1 MVARFLIIALIFTMP
16 FAAVAQNDLT
26 PSSVMAE
33 IQESGANATV
43 SRLYEDN
50 SLWSELLKNIGN
62 GKPAWLKVA
71 SVLRGGSD
79 AGANEQL
86 VLAVGEAL
94 EHNPEAVLKITVSV
108 MGIGVCGGPDVD
120 DSRYDSYALSI
131 AAIERRKAM
140 LAKVLRSDLE
150 SLRGQCMQE
159 LESAKK
165 GIGQFYGVQK

>member
-1 MVARFLIIALIFTMP
+1 MVTRFSIIALTLTLP

-33 IQESGANATV
+33 IQESGASATV
-43 SRLYEDN
+43 FQLYEDN
-50 SLWSELLKNIGN
+50 SLWSALLKNIEN

-79 AGANEQL
+79 AGASEQL

-94 EHNPEAVLKITVSV
+94 EHNPEAVLEITVSL
-108 MGIGVCGGPDVD
+108 MGIGICGAPDVD

-140 LAKVLRSDLE
+140 VAKVLRPDLE
-150 SLRGQCMQE
+150 SLRGKCMQE
-159 LESAKK
+159 LELAKK
-165 GIGQFYGVQK
+165 GIGQFYGMQN